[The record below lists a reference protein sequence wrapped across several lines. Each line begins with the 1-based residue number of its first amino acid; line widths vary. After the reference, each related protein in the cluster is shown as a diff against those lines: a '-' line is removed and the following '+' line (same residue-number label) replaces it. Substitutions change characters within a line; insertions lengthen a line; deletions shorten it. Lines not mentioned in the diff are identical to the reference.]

1 MNEQKTVTFTAKS
14 FWDWIEKIMWTIL
27 TVYFPY
33 ELFNEVIQEKV
44 RQSRYKYDNNTFN
57 FLEHLVEYCY
67 DYSTYFIIVNFI
79 AITLI
84 ANYMTKTEKSSK
96 FAKILFFVNIA
107 VIILIGILNKLYVGD

>member
-33 ELFNEVIQEKV
+33 ELFNKVIQEKV
-44 RQSRYKYDNNTFN
+44 RQSRYKDDNNTFN
-57 FLEHLVEYCY
+57 FLEHLVEYCHH
-67 DYSTYFIIVNFI
+67 YSTYFIIVNFI